1 MTVDNRTPHPALL
14 GAIRQLLE
22 LDLAGYTAGVAA
34 TGEAGGASA
43 WAEVALARDHLL
55 RTLELAALVAT
66 AAERGGDALTLEALT
81 DAWLRAHRG

>member
-14 GAIRQLLE
+14 GAIRHHLQH
-22 LDLAGYTAGVAA
+22 DIAGYTAGVAA
-34 TGEAGGASA
+34 TENAGRASA

-55 RTLELAALVAT
+55 RTLELAALVAK
-66 AAERGGDALTLEALT
+66 AAERGGDAITLDALT